1 MATQNMFINETQKRI
16 EEWQT
21 QLADLTKQLE
31 NAQAQNKA
39 KFEKGI
45 VEMKDSIG
53 QATTMVQQAQQANEK
68 AWNDMEAAT
77 KKAFDQLQKGWQQAL
92 SRYQ

>member
-1 MATQNMFINETQKRI
+1 MATQNMFINETQKQI

-21 QLADLTKQLE
+21 QLADFTKQLE

-39 KFEKGI
+39 EFEKGI
-45 VEMKDSIG
+45 AEMEDAIG
-53 QATTMVQQAQQANEK
+53 QATTMVQQTQKANEK

-77 KKAFDQLQKGWQQAL
+77 TKTFDQLQKGWQQAL

>member
-1 MATQNMFINETQKRI
+1 MTTQDNFVAETQKQI

-31 NAQAQNKA
+31 NAQAQTKA
-39 KFEKGI
+39 EFKKGI
-45 VEMKDSIG
+45 AEMEDRISH
-53 QATTMVQQAQQANEK
+53 ATTMVQQAQQANEK